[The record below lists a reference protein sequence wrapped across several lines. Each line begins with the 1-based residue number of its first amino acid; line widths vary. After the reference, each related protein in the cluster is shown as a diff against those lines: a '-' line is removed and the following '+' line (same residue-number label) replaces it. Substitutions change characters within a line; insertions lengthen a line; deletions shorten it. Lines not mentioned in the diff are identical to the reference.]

1 MFDRSKAPP
10 YISTTDGDDALGG
23 RKAIWFSRVSRAIS
37 HLTERLGNSGPV
49 FWGRKSSPTLLLF
62 DN

>member
-1 MFDRSKAPP
+1 MT
-10 YISTTDGDDALGG
+10 TTDGDDALGG

-37 HLTERLGNSGPV
+37 HLTARLGKAGSV